1 MWYMISLIIII
12 IIIGFIII
20 VIDVRKSVNEYNFT
34 NEYYGKFT
42 NLVSDVLKKKTFKNK
57 EYAWLM
63 SNSDKMQNI
72 LGEVGIISYME
83 RNRMHNNIP
92 ILLNVMNEMISYVN
106 DSYVSENDIKM
117 INWCENAFLRKMG
130 ILDEYI
136 KNEPKKSLNPFYDLA
151 KGIKCILGI
160 PIDILYSMGLIS
172 YVRKSKIQQNIIF
185 RLLSGL
191 LSLVTIF
198 STIMSI
204 FVSWDEFVE
213 IIKNLINI

>member
-1 MWYMISLIIII
+1 
-12 IIIGFIII
+12 
-20 VIDVRKSVNEYNFT
+20 
-34 NEYYGKFT
+34 
-42 NLVSDVLKKKTFKNK
+42 
-57 EYAWLM
+57 M